1 MTAGIGEINIKS
13 LKVGDIDLTSGSQA
27 TAASFNIYED
37 ILNPY
42 GPAADIQVVDFADA
56 MGKNPQTMNGNYQKD
71 IEIRFGLADGSGGEE
86 ASFKMKLL
94 RNKNLNDGESE
105 TEATGH
111 NKRYDIRCCSP
122 ELLNAQGNYIQ
133 KNFNEPTSS
142 MVEHILKNGFK
153 TEKQIEIKDP
163 TKGKIKYNINRQ
175 HPLQAYKSLTH
186 MHVSSKNESS
196 LYVAFQRSEGGN
208 QKYVF
213 TTFEQLFQESP
224 VVTLKQSM
232 TLDSSG
238 SGPND
243 KKNAIIWIKV
253 PDSFF
258 TPTRPLGKTSQTNY
272 NVVTGVQQTNN
283 SEKEPNFKTADG
295 SRKIYNNV
303 TNASQKKDNQPPA
316 ITVIDPAN
324 DKERTNIAEAK
335 TKRLA
340 FLSHL
345 SQNYASLEIIGN
357 PAIKLGSMVNLDI
370 FKKTDTGGGGET
382 QFNGKAL
389 VVAIRHKIKPL
400 GMTPRYTMILTVIKA
415 SYKEGGE
422 GNG

>member
-13 LKVGDIDLTSGSQA
+13 LRVGDIDLMSGGQA
-27 TAASFNIYED
+27 TAASFNVYED

-42 GPAADIQVVDFADA
+42 GPVADIQIVDFDDA
-56 MGKNPQTMNGNYQKD
+56 IGKNPQTMNGNYQKD
-71 IEIRFGLADGSGGEE
+71 IEIRFGLAEGFGEE
-86 ASFKMKLL
+86 ASFKLKMM

-111 NKRYDIRCCSP
+111 NKRYDVRCCSA
-122 ELLNAQGNYIQ
+122 ELLNAQGNYVQ
-133 KNFNEPTSS
+133 KNFNDSTSS
-142 MVEHILKNGFK
+142 MVEHILKEGFK
-153 TEKQIEIKDP
+153 TDKQIEIKDP
-163 TKGKIKYNINRQ
+163 TKGKMKHNINRQ

-238 SGPND
+238 STPED

-258 TPTRPLGKTSQTNY
+258 TPTRPLSKASQTSY

-283 SEKEPNFKTADG
+283 SEKEPSFKTADG
-295 SRKIYNNV
+295 SRKIYGNV
-303 TNASQKKDNQPPA
+303 SHAAKKKDNQPPST
-316 ITVIDPAN
+316 TVVDPAN

-345 SQNYASLEIIGN
+345 SQNYASLEVIGN
-357 PAIKLGSMVNLDI
+357 PAIKLGSMINLEI
-370 FKKTDTGGGGET
+370 FKKSDSGNAAGET

-400 GMTPRYTMILTVIKA
+400 GMTPRYTMVLTVVKA